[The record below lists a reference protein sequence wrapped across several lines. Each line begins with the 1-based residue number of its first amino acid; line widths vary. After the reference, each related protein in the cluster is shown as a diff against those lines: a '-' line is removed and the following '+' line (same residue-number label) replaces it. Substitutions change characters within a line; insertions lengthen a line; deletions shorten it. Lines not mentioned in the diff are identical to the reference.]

1 MVGMTVLLDGRRV
14 PPGDSRDQGV
24 CLSHPSTAEVDR
36 EIGHPSLALLPQSV
50 SCPLWPRLLRWRT
63 LRSPTIFKTS
73 DVGDYGAGHG
83 RMGEYVELLQAG
95 LRSSRR
101 VLDAAAS

>member
-1 MVGMTVLLDGRRV
+1 MVLRKSPERSDILI
-14 PPGDSRDQGV
+14 
-24 CLSHPSTAEVDR
+24 A
-36 EIGHPSLALLPQSV
+36 LALLPQSV
-50 SCPLWPRLLRWRT
+50 SCALWRRLLRWRT

-73 DVGDYGAGHG
+73 DVAVITRLDMAG
-83 RMGEYVELLQAG
+83 MEEYLELLQAG